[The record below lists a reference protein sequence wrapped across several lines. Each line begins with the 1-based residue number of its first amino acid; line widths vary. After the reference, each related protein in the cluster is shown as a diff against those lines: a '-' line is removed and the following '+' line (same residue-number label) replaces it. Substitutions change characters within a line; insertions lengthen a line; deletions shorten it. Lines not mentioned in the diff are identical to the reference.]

1 VRLLRNR
8 EVRALFEF
16 KSKQQVLNIGG
27 VKVGG
32 IPGQNP
38 TVLIGTIF
46 YHGDKIFRDEKTG
59 DFDRKQ
65 AEEIINFQEE
75 FSDKTGNP
83 CMLDVVGA
91 TPENMKKFV
100 EFTASVTDVPILMDG
115 PTVEAKIAGL
125 EYASEVGMIDRVVYN
140 SLILE
145 YKQEEIEKIKEM
157 GLRNALLL
165 AYNPKEF
172 TTAGRVKAIKQL
184 LEVTREAGIDKP
196 LLDTCVLDIP
206 GLGMAC
212 RASFELKNE
221 FGLPVGCGAH
231 NAVSLWRGLKT
242 KMGKQAVKPAVASAC
257 VVAAAVGADFVLY
270 GPAEDAGYVFPVIA
284 MTDAAYGY
292 LLFEKKMALDPK
304 HPLYRIA

>member
-1 VRLLRNR
+1 LRNR
-8 EVRALFEF
+8 EVHDLFEY
-16 KSKQQVLNIGG
+16 KSKQQTINIGG

-38 TVLIGTIF
+38 TVLVGTIF
-46 YHGDKIFRDEKTG
+46 YHGHKIFRDEKTG

-65 AEEIINFQEE
+65 AEEIINGQEE
-75 FSDKTGNP
+75 ISDKTGNP

-91 TPENMKKFV
+91 TPDSMKKFV
-100 EFTASVTDVPILMDG
+100 EFTANVTDAPILMDG
-115 PTVEAKIAGL
+115 PTPDAKIAGL
-125 EYASEVGMIDRVVYN
+125 EYASEVGLIDRVVYN
-140 SLILE
+140 SLIPE
-145 YKQEEIEKIKEM
+145 YKQEEIEKIKET

-172 TTAGRVKAIKQL
+172 TTAGRIKAIKKL
-184 LEVTREAGIDKP
+184 LEVTREVGIDRP

-231 NAVSLWRGLKT
+231 NAVSLWKGLKT
-242 KMGKQAVKPAVASAC
+242 KFGKQAVKPAVASAC

-292 LLFEKKMALDPK
+292 LLFEKKVALDRK

>member
-1 VRLLRNR
+1 
-8 EVRALFEF
+8 LFEF
-16 KSKQQVLNIGG
+16 KSKQQTLNIGG

-46 YHGDKIFRDEKTG
+46 YHGHKIFRDERTG
-59 DFDRKQ
+59 DFDLKQ

-91 TPENMKKFV
+91 TPETMKKFV

-115 PTVEAKIAGL
+115 PTVEAKIAGVK
-125 EYASEVGMIDRVVYN
+125 YATEVGLINRVVYN
-140 SLILE
+140 SLIPE
-145 YKQEEIEKIKEM
+145 YKQEEIEKIKEA

-165 AYNPKEF
+165 AYNPREF
-172 TTAGRVKAIKQL
+172 TTQGRIKAIRQL
-184 LEVTREAGIDKP
+184 LKVAGEAGIDKT

-212 RASFELKNE
+212 RAAFELKNE

-231 NAVSLWRGLKT
+231 NAVSLWKGLKT

-292 LLFEKKMALDPK
+292 LLFEKKIALDPK

>member
-1 VRLLRNR
+1 MIKFGVDD
-8 EVRALFEF
+8 LFEF
-16 KSKQQVLNIGG
+16 RSKQQTFNIGG
-27 VKVGG
+27 VNVGG

-38 TVLIGTIF
+38 TVLIGTMF
-46 YHGDKIFRDEKTG
+46 YHGHKIIRDEKTG

-65 AEEIINFQEE
+65 AEEEINIQEE

-83 CMLDVVGA
+83 GIFDVVGA
-91 TPENMKKFV
+91 TPQTMQKYV
-100 EFTASVTDVPILMDG
+100 EFTASVTDAPIMIDG
-115 PTVEAKIAGL
+115 TTAEAKIAGL
-125 EYASEVGMIDRVVYN
+125 EYAKEAGLIKRLIYN
-140 SLILE
+140 SLIPE
-145 YKQEEIEKIKEM
+145 YRQEEVEKIKEVA
-157 GLRNALLL
+157 LKSALLL

-172 TTAGRVKAIKQL
+172 TTVGRVKAIKQL
-184 LEVTREAGIDKP
+184 LEVAKEAGIEKP

-212 RASFELKNE
+212 RASFELKSE

-231 NAVSLWRGLKT
+231 NAVSLWKGLKK

-257 VVAAAVGADFVLY
+257 VIAAAVGADFVLY
-270 GPAEDAGYVFPVIA
+270 GPVEDAPYVFPVIA

-292 LLFEKKMALDPK
+292 LFFEKKMSLDPK

>member
-1 VRLLRNR
+1 
-8 EVRALFEF
+8 LFEF
-16 KSKQQVLNIGG
+16 KSKQQVIDIGG

-46 YHGDKIFRDEKTG
+46 YHGHKIFRDEKTG

-65 AEEIINFQEE
+65 AEEIINLQEE

-91 TPENMKKFV
+91 TPETMKKFV

-115 PTVEAKIAGL
+115 TTAEAKIAGL
-125 EYASEVGMIDRVVYN
+125 EYANETGIIDRVVWN
-140 SLILE
+140 SLVPE
-145 YKQEEIEKIKEM
+145 YKQREIEKIKEM
-157 GLRNALLL
+157 GLRNVLLL

-206 GLGMAC
+206 GLGMSC

-221 FGLPVGCGAH
+221 LGLPVGCGAH
-231 NAVSLWRGLKT
+231 NAVSLWKGLKP
-242 KMGKQAVKPAVASAC
+242 KMGKQAVKPAVASTC
-257 VVAAAVGADFVLY
+257 VIAAATGADFVLY
-270 GPAEDAGYVFPVIA
+270 GPAEDARYVFPVIA

-292 LLFEKKMALDPK
+292 LLFEKKMKLDRK

>member
-1 VRLLRNR
+1 
-8 EVRALFEF
+8 LFEF
-16 KSKQQVLNIGG
+16 KSKQQTINIGG

-46 YHGDKIFRDEKTG
+46 YHGHKIFRDERTG

-91 TPENMKKFV
+91 TPESMKKFV

-115 PTVEAKIAGL
+115 PTVDAKIAGV
-125 EYASEVGMIDRVVYN
+125 EYAREVGMIDRVVYN
-140 SLILE
+140 SLIPE
-145 YKQEEIEKIKEM
+145 YKQEEIEKIKEA

-165 AYNPKEF
+165 AYNPREF
-172 TTAGRVKAIKQL
+172 TTQGRIKAIKQL
-184 LEVTREAGIDKP
+184 LKVTPEAGIDKP

-231 NAVSLWRGLKT
+231 NAVSLWKGLKT
-242 KMGKQAVKPAVASAC
+242 KMGTQAVKPAVASAC

-292 LLFEKKMALDPK
+292 LVFVKEMEKGRLT
-304 HPLYRIA
+304 

>member
-1 VRLLRNR
+1 
-8 EVRALFEF
+8 LFEY
-16 KSKQQVLNIGG
+16 KSKQKVINIGG
-27 VKVGG
+27 VNVGG

-46 YHGDKIFRDEKTG
+46 YHKHKIFRNEQTG

-65 AEEIINFQEE
+65 AEKIINAQEE
-75 FSDKTGNP
+75 ISDKTGNP

-91 TPENMKKFV
+91 TPESMKKFL
-100 EFTASVTDVPILMDG
+100 EFTASVTEVPILMDG
-115 PTVEAKIAGL
+115 PTTDAKKAGL
-125 EYASEVGMIDRVVYN
+125 DYANEVGLLDRIVYN
-140 SLILE
+140 SLIPE
-145 YKQEEIEKIKEM
+145 YKQEEIEKIKET

-165 AYNPKEF
+165 AYDPKEF
-172 TTAGRVKAIKQL
+172 TTKGRIKAIRKL
-184 LEVTREAGIDKP
+184 LDVANEVGIDRP

-231 NAVSLWRGLKT
+231 NAVSLWKGLKT
-242 KMGKQAVKPAVASAC
+242 KFGPQAVKPAVASAC
-257 VVAAAVGADFVLY
+257 VVAAAVGADFILY
-270 GPAEDAGYVFPVIA
+270 GPVEDAQYVFPVIA

-292 LLFEKKMALDPK
+292 LLFEKKVALDRK